1 MVAGFKRFF
10 IPAAR
15 FETAQGVVSN
25 LTGDGVLMEWEVNRD
40 NTNKADEAVVSIY
53 NLAPALT
60 GAIFEAW
67 QVLSAASGYLATF
80 AIGWDGVSET
90 VIRGDVWDF
99 VPDRRSP
106 TDSVAVFKIG
116 DGNKSLRDQVVG
128 KGFQGV
134 KISIVLEYLVSIPPA
149 APDIGGGGLGLIYP
163 PESKSLVA
171 AAAAELPVQT
181 WGNIPAGANT
191 REAVNLIMDTLGLE
205 WRVHNGE
212 FVVMRA
218 GVINRPG
225 PLIRPG
231 TGLISYERRNDGGVI
246 FSALANPEVE
256 PGIQVL
262 VQDDFGK
269 PFGEPVYRVERVS
282 FKGSTNG
289 ESLMDVEAA
298 KVVTL

>member
-1 MVAGFKRFF
+1 MVAAFKRFF
-10 IPAAR
+10 VPAVR
-15 FETAQGVVSN
+15 FATAQGVISN
-25 LTGDGVLMEWEVNRD
+25 LTGDGLLMEWQVTRD
-40 NTNKADEAVVSIY
+40 NTNKADEATVAVY
-53 NLAPALT
+53 NLSPILT
-60 GAIFEAW
+60 GAIFQAW
-67 QVLSAASGYLATF
+67 QVLSAASGYLVTLS
-80 AIGWDGVSET
+80 IGWDGVPQKLM
-90 VIRGDVWDF
+90 RGDVWDF
-99 VPDRRSP
+99 VPARRTP

-128 KGFQGV
+128 KSFKGA
-134 KISIVLEYLVSIPPA
+134 KISIVLEYLVSIPST

-163 PESKSLVA
+163 PESKAVVA

-191 REAVNLIMDTLGLE
+191 REAINLIMDTLGLE

-218 GVINRPG
+218 GVINKPG

-231 TGLISYERRNDGGVI
+231 TGLISYEKRNDGGII

-256 PGIQVL
+256 PGIQVF

-269 PFGEPVYRVERVS
+269 PFGEPVYRVERVT
-282 FKGSTNG
+282 FAGSTAG
-289 ESLMDVEAA
+289 DSLMDVQAA
-298 KVVTL
+298 KVVSL

>member
-10 IPAAR
+10 IPAVR

-25 LTGDGVLMEWEVNRD
+25 LAGDGVLMEWEVNRD
-40 NTNKADEAVVSIY
+40 NTNKVDEATVSIY

-67 QVLSAASGYLATF
+67 QILSAASGYLATL
-80 AIGWDGVSET
+80 AIGWDGVPET

-106 TDSVAVFKIG
+106 TDSVAVFRIG
-116 DGNKSLRDQVVG
+116 DGGKTLRDQVVG

-134 KISIVLEYLVSIPPA
+134 KISIVLEYLVAIPPA

-163 PESKSLVA
+163 PESKALVT

-181 WGNIPAGANT
+181 WGNIPKGANT

-218 GVINRPG
+218 GVINKPG

-256 PGIQVL
+256 PGVQVL

-282 FKGSTNG
+282 FTGSTAG

-298 KVVTL
+298 KVVTI